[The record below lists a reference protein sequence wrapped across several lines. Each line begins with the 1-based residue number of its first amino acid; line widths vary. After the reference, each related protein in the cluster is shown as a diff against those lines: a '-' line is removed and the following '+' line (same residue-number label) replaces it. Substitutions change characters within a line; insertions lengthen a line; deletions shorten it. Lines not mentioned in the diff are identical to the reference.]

1 MNKDF
6 RPLFQALLPWLLLAI
21 LGSILLVLNILSR
34 SVNENERNRV
44 EQDIRQIETLDTRI
58 NFDVLR
64 LHHRQLLA
72 YDSLSASAEQID
84 TLLGELQNSFAYMNL
99 PDALKGSR
107 ESWQRKNVLL
117 DDFRRQNTVL
127 ANSLSHFI
135 NLSRQLY
142 TSQSG
147 NPRDTISTLTRD
159 MLIFVNEQDAKEIP
173 VILEKLNQ
181 LEKNRAVFGNR
192 AVTAQLFAAH
202 GKQILNNHLPVQR
215 QIQGISRNTFPQ
227 DIARAYGS
235 YLKTYGEV
243 LARAENYRR
252 MMAAFSLLMVT
263 CVVLIML
270 RLQQTARELE
280 KSHALLD
287 NIANHLGEGILSFD
301 ASGNLNFMNRRAELI
316 LEYAEAELIGTD
328 IANLWPK
335 NDVIRSEFRA
345 ALKANKP
352 YEGEE
357 WLQRA
362 NGERFPVVFLGGPLP
377 RIDRAGASGYVTSF
391 RDMTLQRQAEVR
403 LRIAARVFDN
413 ISEAITIANH
423 EGVIQSVNAA
433 FTKITGYAE
442 KEAIGHTPGKLL
454 ASGLHDRA
462 FYKEMWRQ
470 IMTNG
475 RWHGEIINR
484 RKDGETY
491 PEWLSITAVKNE
503 YGSIVQYIGL
513 FSDLSERKQAEAHI
527 NRLAYYD
534 PMTGLPNRFLFR
546 DRLKNAMHQ
555 AHRTGRPLAILSL
568 DLDHL
573 KAINDSLGHKTGDT
587 LIVMAGERIG
597 RLVLEGD
604 TLARI
609 SGDEFMLMLPEI
621 STHADVA
628 TLASRM
634 LSEFSQ
640 PFTLGEREFFV
651 SISIGIAVYPADVGD
666 ESDLDKGQEILMKNA
681 DIALHNAKN
690 AGRACFRFFLESDS
704 AYSLEQLELEAD
716 LRHSIERNELRLY
729 YQPQIDIHSGMIHGV
744 EALVRWQHPTRGL
757 LTPVRFIQLA
767 ENIGFI
773 DALGDWCLETACR
786 QFVEWQRKGIHI
798 QRVSVNVSA
807 RQLRDPDFSEK
818 VLMTVQSTGI
828 PPACLE
834 LELTESSMSHDPE
847 RVFGIFSQLRQTGI
861 RIAID
866 DFGTGYSS
874 LSYLSRYPVDVLK
887 IDKSFIDHVSEAED
901 ALSVVQAIIVLAHT
915 LKMVVVA
922 EGVETEAQRQTLVS
936 LGCDLLQGFL
946 YSRPCPSS
954 DLMDLPYLE
963 EGIQH

>member
-1 MNKDF
+1 MKTDF
-6 RPLFQALLPWLLLAI
+6 RPILKALLPWLLLAV

-34 SVNENERNRV
+34 SLNENERNQV
-44 EQDIRQIETLDTRI
+44 EQEVRQIEMLDTRI

-64 LHHRQLLA
+64 LHYRQLLA

-84 TLLGELQNSFAYMNL
+84 ILLVELQHSFAQMRL
-99 PDALKGSR
+99 PEALKASS
-107 ESWQRKNVLL
+107 EAWKRKNVLL

-135 NLSRQLY
+135 NLSRQLH
-142 TSQSG
+142 TVQG
-147 NPRDTISTLTRD
+147 LHDKDLISTLTRD
-159 MLIFVNEQDAKEIP
+159 VLIFTNEQEAREIP
-173 VILEKLNQ
+173 VILEKLNK
-181 LEKNRAVFGNR
+181 LEKNSASFG
-192 AVTAQLFAAH
+192 AHATTVQLFAAH
-202 GKQILNNHLPVQR
+202 GKQVVNNHLPVQR
-215 QIQGISRNTFPQ
+215 QIQGISRNSFPQ
-227 DIARAYGS
+227 DITQAYNTYLRAYS
-235 YLKTYGEV
+235 AI

-252 MMAAFSLLMVT
+252 LMAAFSLLMVT
-263 CVVLIML
+263 AVVLIML
-270 RLQQTARELE
+270 RLQQTAHELE

-287 NIANHLGEGILSFD
+287 NITDHLSEGILSFD
-301 ASGNLNFMNRRAELI
+301 ASGNLNFMNKPAETI
-316 LEYAEAELIGTD
+316 LEHPEAELIGTD
-328 IANLWPK
+328 IANIWPK
-335 NDVIRSEFRA
+335 NDIIRSEFRA
-345 ALKANKP
+345 ALKANRP
-352 YEGEE
+352 HEGEE

-362 NGERFPVVFLGGPLP
+362 NGERFPAVFLGGPLP
-377 RIDRAGASGYVTSF
+377 QIDHKGASGYVTSF
-391 RDMTLQRQAEVR
+391 RDMTFQRQAEAR
-403 LRIAARVFDN
+403 LRIAARVFDH
-413 ISEAITIANH
+413 ISEAITITNH
-423 EGVIQSVNAA
+423 EGVIQSVNTA
-433 FTKITGYAE
+433 FTKITGYSE
-442 KEAIGHTPGKLL
+442 KEAIGHKPGQLL
-454 ASGLHDRA
+454 SSGLHDRS
-462 FYKEMWRQ
+462 FYKEMWRRLTLEGHWQ
-470 IMTNG
+470 
-475 RWHGEIINR
+475 GEIINR
-484 RKDGETY
+484 KKDGGTY
-491 PEWLSITAVKNE
+491 PEWLSITVVKNE
-503 YGSIVQYIGL
+503 FGSVVQYIGL

-534 PMTGLPNRFLFR
+534 PMTGLPNRFLLN
-546 DRLKNAMHQ
+546 DRLKNALQQ

-587 LIVMAGERIG
+587 LIAMASKRMAK
-597 RLVLEGD
+597 LVLEGD

-609 SGDEFMLMLPEI
+609 SGDEFMLLLPEI

-634 LSEFSQ
+634 LGEFSQ

-666 ESDLDKGQEILMKNA
+666 ESDLDKCQEILTRNA
-681 DIALHNAKN
+681 DIALHNAKD

-704 AYSLEQLELEAD
+704 AYSLEQLELEGD

-729 YQPQIDIHSGMIHGV
+729 YQPQIDINSGMIHGV
-744 EALVRWQHPTRGL
+744 EALVRWLHPTRGL
-757 LTPVRFIQLA
+757 LHPARFIPLA

-773 DALGDWCLETACR
+773 DTLGEWCLETACR

-807 RQLRDPDFSEK
+807 LQLRDPDFLEK
-818 VLMTVQSTGI
+818 VLTTVQATKI

-847 RVFGIFSQLRQTGI
+847 LIFGIFSQLRNTGI

-887 IDKSFIDHVSEAED
+887 VDKSFVDRVSEAQD
-901 ALSVVQAIIVLAHT
+901 ALSVVQAIIALAHT

-946 YSRPCPSS
+946 YSCPCAAS

-963 EGIQH
+963 ENA